1 MYSFVAM
8 GDMTISVRLPDLL
21 LQGDRRRK
29 SRDATPDFFINPT
42 LTPFTSPAC
51 VPVDRH
57 TNKPII
63 TKGVGGVGA
72 GYMALLDFTQ
82 RSNTA

>member
-1 MYSFVAM
+1 MCFYRETGAEKAETRHPVC
-8 GDMTISVRLPDLL
+8 
-21 LQGDRRRK
+21 
-29 SRDATPDFFINPT
+29 FINPT

-82 RSNTA
+82 RNNTA